1 MNAFLPKTPTTP
13 CLGAGTCAFSIVS
26 RNKARSIW
34 QACLSR
40 PGLEAGHA
48 GALSARETGAGRF
61 WQDAFWQDAFWQVP
75 SGSFTSPGPRRVL
88 CRRLPETA
96 GAAGPALAVRPRPRA
111 FRGFPWLH
119 GAVASMSAS
128 CRSVPRSA
136 EEAAEEA
143 WTCAPH
149 AMPCGPAPGD
159 GPGDGGIEACRHLGY
174 AGAGDVPS
182 GWHRSRPFQA
192 PCPKRGASSGAA
204 SCSCAPAD
212 AFLLRPRGTLPA
224 AGRRHDACLT
234 LTRRTQ

>member
-1 MNAFLPKTPTTP
+1 MAGCFL
-13 CLGAGTCAFSIVS
+13 
-26 RNKARSIW
+26 
-34 QACLSR
+34 
-40 PGLEAGHA
+40 A
-48 GALSARETGAGRF
+48 GAFWQLHLARPQERSLQAAVARDRGSGRTGAGC
-61 WQDAFWQDAFWQVP
+61 V
-75 SGSFTSPGPRRVL
+75 
-88 CRRLPETA
+88 
-96 GAAGPALAVRPRPRA
+96 AAPH
-111 FRGFPWLH
+111 GFPWLPV
-119 GAVASMSAS
+119 ASRRCASMSAS

-159 GPGDGGIEACRHLGY
+159 GPGDGGIEACWHLGY

-182 GWHRSRPFQA
+182 GWHRSRPFQV